1 MSMAMPCPRCGAE
14 AVCDTVDNGVG
25 EQQCGPY
32 VCVACGWVEDPPQ
45 FFDRVEEIEF

>member
-1 MSMAMPCPRCGAE
+1 MSMTRCCPRCDAP

-32 VCVACGWVEDPPQ
+32 VCVACGWVEQPPK
-45 FFDRVEEIEF
+45 FDEIGPEIEF